1 MLSINT
7 HVTKGIISTM
17 QSLIKYNNPK
27 IENHKKKKEKKRKE
41 KKIK

>member
-7 HVTKGIISTM
+7 HVTKGRISPM
-17 QSLIKYNNPK
+17 QSLIMYNNPK
-27 IENHKKKKEKKRKE
+27 IENHKNKKE